1 MIKNLCWEVVD
12 DKVFVRCLQVGEQTQ
27 SAQAR
32 RSQDHGVHLA
42 LAYPPN
48 PGLHIAP
55 NRHDLRPHIA
65 ASRPVENLHG
75 APRSSG
81 SYPEAMG
88 NIIKAPA
95 NTDAAHCL
103 T

>member
-12 DKVFVRCLQVGEQTQ
+12 DKVFMRCLQVGEQTQ

-32 RSQDHGVHLA
+32 RRQDHGIHLA
-42 LAYPPN
+42 LAYPPD

-55 NRHDLRPHIA
+55 NLHDLRLHIA
-65 ASRPVENLHG
+65 AGRPVENLHG

-88 NIIKAPA
+88 NIIKSPA
-95 NTDAAHCL
+95 NHDVASVL
-103 T
+103 